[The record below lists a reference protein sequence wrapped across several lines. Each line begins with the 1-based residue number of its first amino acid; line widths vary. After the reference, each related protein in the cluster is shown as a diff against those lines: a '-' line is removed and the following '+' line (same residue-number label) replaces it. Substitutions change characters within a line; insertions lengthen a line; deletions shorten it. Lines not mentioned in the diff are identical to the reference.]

1 MAENQL
7 AYKIV
12 LEGTI
17 IAESGLLIGGSGS
30 SYTIGGTDKQVVRNP
45 VTKLPYIPGSSLK
58 GKMRS
63 LFELMNGTIENG
75 GPTQNPRDK
84 AAQLFGHIKS
94 RTPAVQEYSKANNL
108 QDQQPSRIIVRDCEL
123 VNPEDLGNTEL
134 LYTEVKAENTIDRLT
149 AAANP
154 RFFERV
160 PKGAEFKLEIIINV
174 FKSDENKEF
183 LNWACQALRLVQD
196 DYLGGGGS
204 RGNGQISINITKAE
218 KRAANYYSQTDSQSE
233 PLLASIPDSLK
244 NKSNSSLSS

>member
-17 IAESGLLIGGSGS
+17 IAESGLLIGSSGS

-63 LFELMNGTIENG
+63 LFELFNGTIDERG
-75 GPTQNPRDK
+75 GPTQNPDHL
-84 AAQLFGHIKS
+84 AAQLFGHITK
-94 RTPAVQEYSKANNL
+94 PV
-108 QDQQPSRIIVRDCEL
+108 QQPSRLIVRDCEL
-123 VNPEDLGNTEL
+123 VNAKDLNNTEL
-134 LYTEVKAENTIDRLT
+134 LYTEVKAENTINRLT
-149 AAANP
+149 AAATP

-174 FKSDENKEF
+174 FNSDKNKDF
-183 LNWACQALRLVQD
+183 LAWTCQALRLLQD

-204 RGNGQISINITKAE
+204 RGNGQISVNITKAE
-218 KRAANYYSQTDSQSE
+218 KRNIGYYSQINAEGES
-233 PLLASIPDSLK
+233 LLASIPSVLK
-244 NKSNSSLSS
+244 ETNPS